1 MVGDSILTVDGKAI
15 KSAEMLSETINECG
29 GREIKIEL
37 ERKGQTLK
45 KLVKPVRALRKTSIR

>member
-37 ERKGQTLK
+37 EKRTDFK